1 MTQWVAVLR
10 MGALQGLGWVVAATL
25 AWERFGV
32 LWAALLLAF
41 WVVLLIRFHKAMEAL
56 ARAVASR
63 KGAPPEP

>member
-10 MGALQGLGWVVAATL
+10 TGALLGLGWVIAATL

-32 LWAALLLAF
+32 LWAALLLVV
-41 WVVLLIRFHKAMEAL
+41 WVALLIRFHKAMEAL

-63 KGAPPEP
+63 KGAAPEG